1 MNVKVY
7 PHEIELE
14 TTEVNAGEY
23 NITPV
28 HFEFS
33 EEYENL
39 TKMAKKMDNTTQ
51 KLIIE
56 HNSVAHTENFMEVK
70 LTDET
75 NKKFSPS
82 EIVELKIKFDGKN
95 LIA

>member
-1 MNVKVY
+1 MDDNVPKKIKK
-7 PHEIELE
+7 ER
-14 TTEVNAGEY
+14 VNILISAGK
-23 NITPV
+23 
-28 HFEFS
+28 
-33 EEYENL
+33 ENL

-70 LTDET
+70 LTEET
-75 NKKFSPS
+75 SKKFSPS